1 MPDAA
6 ATTPKHVLLV
16 EDSSVTK
23 DLVELVLTQSGHAV
37 TSVDTGQKALDAL
50 RGGRL
55 DVVLTDFHLPDLTGL
70 DVVRRFLRD
79 MGDRPRPLFVAIT
92 GDTRGLL
99 RDEDCELFDRVVPK
113 PLDIDLV
120 CELVVAPPHPA
131 TAPPRPAPGPA
142 PAAGAATDGWG
153 LALLE
158 WPSAPAATRPASSCA
173 RNARPAKSP
182 VCRRR
187 VTCTISVAPP
197 RRSSGTSCRARTSS
211 APSAAGRSVLSA
223 AITTGPAT

>member
-113 PLDIDLV
+113 PLDIDPS
-120 CELVVAPPHPA
+120 ASWWRP
-131 TAPPRPAPGPA
+131 TALPRPATGPA
-142 PAAGAATDGWG
+142 PAAGAATDGLG

-187 VTCTISVAPP
+187 ATCTISVAPP